1 MLSNKRY
8 HLFFLRNYNSLYI
21 NFWRFKNM
29 RGEKKNEVDK
39 IIIVPWEKSYVRE
52 KRSDTKDELAMDD
65 INTDF
70 LILQE
75 YEEGVTEYGMI
86 VKDEKGLPLILSDFK
101 YFNEFRENYSEKK

>member
-1 MLSNKRY
+1 
-8 HLFFLRNYNSLYI
+8 
-21 NFWRFKNM
+21 M
-29 RGEKKNEVDK
+29 RGEKKVEVDK
-39 IIIVPWEKSYVRE
+39 ILIVPWEKNYLRDKGNGGE
-52 KRSDTKDELAMDD
+52 DELKMDE
-65 INTDF
+65 IKTNY

>member
-1 MLSNKRY
+1 
-8 HLFFLRNYNSLYI
+8 
-21 NFWRFKNM
+21 M
-29 RGEKKNEVDK
+29 RGEKKVEVDK
-39 IIIVPWEKSYVRE
+39 IIIVPWQKNYSRE
-52 KRSDTKDELAMDD
+52 KGNNGKDELKMDE
-65 INTDF
+65 IKTDY

>member
-1 MLSNKRY
+1 
-8 HLFFLRNYNSLYI
+8 
-21 NFWRFKNM
+21 M
-29 RGEKKNEVDK
+29 RGEKKAEVDK
-39 IIIVPWEKSYVRE
+39 ILIVPWEKKYSRD
-52 KRSDTKDELAMDD
+52 KGNNGQDELKMDE
-65 INTDF
+65 IKTNY

>member
-1 MLSNKRY
+1 
-8 HLFFLRNYNSLYI
+8 
-21 NFWRFKNM
+21 M
-29 RGEKKNEVDK
+29 RGEKKVEVDK
-39 IIIVPWEKSYVRE
+39 ILIVPWEKSYSRDNDN
-52 KRSDTKDELAMDD
+52 SGNDELKMDE
-65 INTDF
+65 IKTNY